1 MKRSLA
7 ASLMTLCAGFSAMH
21 TQAQDIN
28 ANFFSHIELTNS
40 DAARASDREA
50 AWGESALFLTGNLT
64 DKLSFLAESTFQAQ
78 EYRDD
83 QLTLERIR
91 LRYELNRDHAISI
104 GKMHTPVNYW
114 NDSFHHGRFFFPT
127 INRPLVFG
135 RFIPIHEAGIRFSG
149 QPTDITGF
157 GYDVVLGTGQ
167 SEGDDLFAYG
177 VKSYTASLTWTPSAE
192 LTTRMSYYRDEIL
205 DHEDNPF
212 HSHGGH
218 HGMNDMGHNDMHGDG
233 DMHDDMADSDADI
246 PYELLSWSMH
256 WDSGD
261 WRALTELSAN
271 RTDSGDWNQ
280 SAFQYLGRRLNDSLT
295 AYLLLDY
302 VNVGDDEIH
311 FSPGIDKRMGVGLE
325 WFARENISVKSELR
339 SRHAHASGHHD
350 DTEIQVQVSFGF

>member
-1 MKRSLA
+1 MKKIVVVPLVALS
-7 ASLMTLCAGFSAMH
+7 AGFTAGY
-21 TQAQDIN
+21 TEAQDIN

-50 AWGESALFLTGNLT
+50 AWGESALFLTGNLS

-78 EYRDD
+78 EYRED

-114 NDSFHHGRFFFPT
+114 NDSYHHGRFFYPT

-135 RFIPIHEAGIRFSG
+135 RFIPVHEAGIRLSG

-167 SEGDDLFAYG
+167 SEGDDLFARG
-177 VKSYTASLTWTPSAE
+177 VKSYTASLTWTPNAE

-205 DHEDNPF
+205 DHLNNPF

-218 HGMNDMGHNDMHGDG
+218 HGMDDMGHGHMDDDHEMHDAMGDG
-233 DMHDDMADSDADI
+233 NADI
-246 PYELLSWSMH
+246 PYEMLSWSAY

-280 SAFQYLGRRLNDSLT
+280 SAFQYPGRRLTDSLM

-311 FSPGIDKRMGVGLE
+311 FASGIDKRMGVGLE

-339 SRHAHASGHHD
+339 SRHAHTDGHRD
-350 DTEIQVQVSFGF
+350 DTEIQVQISFGF